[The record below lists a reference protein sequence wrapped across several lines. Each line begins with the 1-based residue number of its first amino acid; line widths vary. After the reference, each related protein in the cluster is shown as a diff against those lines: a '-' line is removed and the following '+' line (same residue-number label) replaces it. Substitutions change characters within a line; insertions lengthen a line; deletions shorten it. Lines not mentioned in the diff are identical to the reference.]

1 MVDEWVSHI
10 FQNEVVGVL
19 YIDFCKAFDMVNH
32 NLLLQKLKIYNVHED
47 AIAWFTSYLSD
58 RKQCIKINKSM
69 SDQQPVNIGIP
80 QGSILGPLTFLL
92 SVNDLPL
99 QDSLE
104 GLNLFADDA
113 TDSAHGPT
121 VENVE
126 KTLQTK
132 AKNVEKWCQANR
144 MVVNVDKTKGML
156 MGTKQKLRLL
166 PNSDNCLNIEV
177 QGQKIEQ
184 VTSQRLL
191 GVEIDSCLSWN
202 DQIQKVRKT
211 IRFKISLLRKIRH
224 YLPLDTRKLFF

>member
-1 MVDEWVSHI
+1 M
-10 FQNEVVGVL
+10 L
-19 YIDFCKAFDMVNH
+19 YIDFCKALDMVNH

-47 AIAWFTSYLSD
+47 TIAWFTSYLSD
-58 RKQCIKINKSM
+58 RKQCIKIYKSM
-69 SDQQPVNIGIP
+69 SDQQPVNIGIA
-80 QGSILGPLTFLL
+80 QGSILGPLIFLL

-126 KTLQTK
+126 KTLQSK

-156 MGTKQKLRLL
+156 MGSKQKLRLL

-211 IRFKISLLRKIRH
+211 TCFKGHVKQPST
-224 YLPLDTRKLFF
+224 LPCNKFFM

>member
-1 MVDEWVSHI
+1 M
-10 FQNEVVGVL
+10 
-19 YIDFCKAFDMVNH
+19 
-32 NLLLQKLKIYNVHED
+32 
-47 AIAWFTSYLSD
+47 
-58 RKQCIKINKSM
+58 
-69 SDQQPVNIGIP
+69 
-80 QGSILGPLTFLL
+80 GPLIFLL

-126 KTLQTK
+126 KTLQAK
-132 AKNVEKWCQANR
+132 AKNVEKWFQANR

-156 MGTKQKLRLL
+156 MGSKRKLRLL
-166 PNSDNCLNIEV
+166 PNSENCRNVEV
-177 QGQKIEQ
+177 QGQMIEQ

-202 DQIQKVRKT
+202 D
-211 IRFKISLLRKIRH
+211 
-224 YLPLDTRKLFF
+224 

>member
-1 MVDEWVSHI
+1 MGGLTLFATPIIYLSI

-80 QGSILGPLTFLL
+80 QGSILGPLIFLL

-121 VENVE
+121 AAVENVE
-126 KTLQTK
+126 KTLHAK
-132 AKNVEKWCQANR
+132 AKKVEK
-144 MVVNVDKTKGML
+144 
-156 MGTKQKLRLL
+156 
-166 PNSDNCLNIEV
+166 
-177 QGQKIEQ
+177 
-184 VTSQRLL
+184 
-191 GVEIDSCLSWN
+191 
-202 DQIQKVRKT
+202 
-211 IRFKISLLRKIRH
+211 
-224 YLPLDTRKLFF
+224 